1 MSLITHVFESH
12 KRIQHGVVVSH
23 DYVQRRANL
32 EYDATGNR
40 VIISIL
46 PTLSSKSAYLVK
58 QVGFTLYYKGD
69 DPDYRFE
76 VECWQIMELSNVYQ
90 FFEMIWVW
98 RYNIL
103 VHIKIEC
110 FNYC

>member
-12 KRIQHGVVVSH
+12 KRIQQGVVVSH

-40 VIISIL
+40 VVISIL
-46 PTLSSKSAYLVK
+46 PTLSPKVAYLVK
-58 QVGFTLYYKGD
+58 QVGFTLYYRGE

-76 VECWQIMELSNVYQ
+76 VECWPDNGTIKRLSVFRDDMGVEIQYISTHQ
-90 FFEMIWVW
+90 DRMF
-98 RYNIL
+98 
-103 VHIKIEC
+103 
-110 FNYC
+110 

>member
-46 PTLSSKSAYLVK
+46 PTLSPKSAYLVK

-69 DPDYRFE
+69 DPANSPVVSWRAHSTLLFTNWLNYF
-76 VECWQIMELSNVYQ
+76 VYQ
-90 FFEMIWVW
+90 TTP
-98 RYNIL
+98 YNIDE
-103 VHIKIEC
+103 IE
-110 FNYC
+110 